1 MHLLSGLLEGWRGG
15 KTRTPPE
22 DTLACSTSATRS
34 PHDEH
39 LVAPRRRVWPVASH
53 LDLRLRQG
61 ACRSACNPTASAP
74 PMTPDACRACC
85 AAGTEAPLHDPLR
98 EARCVG
104 CAVQGGGDRD
114 ASALASLHGVR
125 SDGTL
130 YSLQERIALWRQRSG
145 RALRA
150 RPRIMRVRPAQRQK
164 PASHNHAASSRPL
177 QPQRPLCA
185 RWWLALWQGSYRR
198 TEHRAHMPHILRWCA
213 ARG

>member
-1 MHLLSGLLEGWRGG
+1 MNCDICGLMFLRKRRGVTPLPPHLVSLAAHCSRHRHCRHCGRQEGR
-15 KTRTPPE
+15 RPHPR
-22 DTLACSTSATRS
+22 DRD
-34 PHDEH
+34 HDEH

-74 PMTPDACRACC
+74 RMTHDACRACC

-150 RPRIMRVRPAQRQK
+150 RPRIMRGRPAQR
-164 PASHNHAASSRPL
+164 
-177 QPQRPLCA
+177 
-185 RWWLALWQGSYRR
+185 
-198 TEHRAHMPHILRWCA
+198 
-213 ARG
+213 

>member
-1 MHLLSGLLEGWRGG
+1 MCAASSRSTTHVTFYNPSYSVRYFTPVTPERRARRKYIAVLRAHWFFSMQPVYVLPGG
-15 KTRTPPE
+15 GRKARTE
-22 DTLACSTSATRS
+22 DPARAARELRH

-74 PMTPDACRACC
+74 RMTHDACRACC

-150 RPRIMRVRPAQRQK
+150 RPRIMRGRPAQR
-164 PASHNHAASSRPL
+164 
-177 QPQRPLCA
+177 
-185 RWWLALWQGSYRR
+185 
-198 TEHRAHMPHILRWCA
+198 
-213 ARG
+213 